1 MHIGVRWSD
10 HPSLGGDGCLQSTV
24 FLHLSP
30 QGTAASKRCRRG
42 KDKWAL
48 CEKKTAA
55 EAPWNERKRAKGFI
69 CLPCRRASNPNSK
82 EPSKVALQKNI
93 LRVGLLTPSDSK
105 YWMPWI
111 YISAWKARL
120 KNIPKRMPVK
130 TAWEWLGH
138 YLLFMQRKESGD
150 FVHQRLPTTLEMM
163 TFVRLLILVVSK
175 ENFWVQKTWHE
186 RKGSA
191 NVMGK
196 SIFVSAPNFPNY
208 GIWDR
213 LPVDLFMHCLSYHPH
228 ISNAPDTGKCKS
240 NSGKFWE
247 ASEMNKTWH

>member
-1 MHIGVRWSD
+1 MIFQTCGLPVGW
-10 HPSLGGDGCLQSTV
+10 
-24 FLHLSP
+24 P
-30 QGTAASKRCRRG
+30 QV
-42 KDKWAL
+42 
-48 CEKKTAA
+48 KTAA

-69 CLPCRRASNPNSK
+69 CLPCRRATNPNSK

-120 KNIPKRMPVK
+120 KNIPKRRLVK

-138 YLLFMQRKESGD
+138 YLLFIQRKESGD

-163 TFVRLLILVVSK
+163 TLVRLLILVVSK

-213 LPVDLFMHCLSYHPH
+213 LPVDLCMHCLSYHPH
-228 ISNAPDTGKCKS
+228 IPTPLIEVSAKVIPES
-240 NSGKFWE
+240 
-247 ASEMNKTWH
+247 SEKPRIWIRHGRLWFHLL